1 MIFPRLR
8 SRLRGKPGTSVS
20 PFFGLVV
27 ALVAL
32 LAACGGP
39 STQYVT
45 NSADKT
51 YLKVPNTWR
60 QIDPAQFTEALGS
73 PPAASSA
80 DGTWIVGYDADT
92 SPQLEHMFDAHVTA
106 PVVLVSVDGVPEK
119 SRGQI
124 SLDIIRDFRF
134 PVSASARQQ
143 LELGGGASRLTDFQ
157 LLADQVLTPGHG
169 VRGVHTVFA
178 YRVDGGPP
186 QIFDQIGYVNDDASK
201 VYVAI
206 ARCSADCFQARQ
218 SEIEGVVNS
227 FTVRE
232 DTP

>member
-1 MIFPRLR
+1 MIVPRLQFELR
-8 SRLRGKPGTSVS
+8 SRTVKSVLS
-20 PFFGLVV
+20 FFALVV
-27 ALVAL
+27 GLTAL
-32 LAACGGP
+32 LAGCGGP
-39 STQYVT
+39 SAQYVI

-73 PPAASSA
+73 APAASSA
-80 DGTWIVGYDADT
+80 DGTWIVGYDAAT
-92 SPQLEHMFDAHVTA
+92 GPALQHMFDPRTDE

-124 SLDIIRDFRF
+124 SLDVVRDFRF
-134 PVSASARQQ
+134 PVSATARQQ
-143 LELGGGASRLTDFQ
+143 LELGASRLTDFQ
-157 LLADQVLTPGHG
+157 LLADEMLTPGHG

-178 YRVDGGPP
+178 YRIDGGPP
-186 QIFDQIGYVNDDASK
+186 QVFDQIGYLNDDASK

-206 ARCSADCFQARQ
+206 ARCSLDCFQERQ

-232 DTP
+232 DSP